1 MTKKG
6 SIFKTIAGYFNQHPM
21 GVLGWIWVTL
31 MPPLGSLIFLW
42 NYQILEGIRLDS
54 PLDLLIFIGVTG
66 LMMGLAF
73 LPTTFIAPAS
83 GFFFGWIAFPFLI
96 IAYALATILGYK
108 LGQKANVSLLEV
120 LFTKHPQLKEE
131 LEARKSKE
139 MSLIF
144 FVRISPIIPFA
155 VSNFLFASM
164 KILLKKVLIFGILGM
179 LPRTL
184 IAFGTGVFA
193 NSFLGAKDALSS
205 PAQWAIGFVLLV
217 IGVFGIYQYIKKK
230 PNST

>member
-6 SIFKTIAGYFNQHPM
+6 SIFKTIAGYFNQHPI

-31 MPPLGSLIFLW
+31 IPPLGSLIFLW
-42 NYQILEGIRLDS
+42 NFEILEGIRLDS
-54 PLDLLIFIGVTG
+54 PLNILIYTGVAG
-66 LMMGLAF
+66 LMMGLAL
-73 LPTTFIAPAS
+73 LPTTFLAPAS
-83 GFFFGWIAFPFLI
+83 GFFFGWIASPFLV
-96 IAYALATILGYK
+96 IAYTLATILGYT
-108 LGQKANVSLLEV
+108 LGLKANSSLLEV
-120 LFTKHPQLKEE
+120 LFINHPQLKDE
-131 LEARKSKE
+131 LETRKSKE

-144 FVRISPIIPFA
+144 FVRISPVIPFA

-164 KILLKKVLIFGILGM
+164 KIPLKKVLIFGILGM

-193 NSFLGAKDALSS
+193 NSFLGAKDSLNS
-205 PAQWAIGFVLLV
+205 PSQWAIGFVLLT

-230 PNST
+230 PGST

>member
-6 SIFKTIAGYFNQHPM
+6 SIFKTIAGYFGQHPI

-42 NYQILEGIRLDS
+42 NYQILEGIFLDS
-54 PLDLLIFIGVTG
+54 PFNILIYTGITG
-66 LMMGLAF
+66 LLMGFAI
-73 LPTTFIAPAS
+73 LPTTFIASAS
-83 GFFFGWIAFPFLI
+83 GFFFEWVALPFLVT
-96 IAYALATILGYK
+96 AYALATILGYK
-108 LGQKANVSLLEV
+108 LGEKANASLLEI
-120 LFTKHPQLKEE
+120 LFIKHPKLKEE

-164 KILLKKVLIFGILGM
+164 KIPLKKVLIFGILGM

-193 NSFLGAKDALSS
+193 NSFLAAKDTLSS
-205 PAQWAIGFVLLV
+205 PAQWAIGFALLV
-217 IGVFGIYQYIKKK
+217 IGVFGIYQYIKKRPK
-230 PNST
+230 ST

>member
-1 MTKKG
+1 MIKKG
-6 SIFKTIAGYFNQHPM
+6 SIFKTIAGYFSQHPL

-54 PLDLLIFIGVTG
+54 VLNILVYTGVAG

-83 GFFFGWIAFPFLI
+83 GFFFGWVAFPFLV
-96 IAYALATILGYK
+96 IAYALATLLGYK
-108 LGQKANVSLLEV
+108 IGQKANSSLLEV
-120 LFTKHPQLKEE
+120 LFLKHPQLKEE

-164 KILLKKVLIFGILGM
+164 KIPLKKVLIFGILGM

-193 NSFLGAKDALSS
+193 NSFLAAKDSLSS

-217 IGVFGIYQYIKKK
+217 IGVLGIYQYIRKK
-230 PNST
+230 PQST

>member
-6 SIFKTIAGYFNQHPM
+6 SIFKTIAGYFNQHPV
-21 GVLGWIWVTL
+21 GILGWVWVSL

-54 PLDLLIFIGVTG
+54 SFNILIYAATTG
-66 LMMGLAF
+66 LLMGLAF

-83 GFFFGWIAFPFLI
+83 GFFFGWIAFPFMV
-96 IAYALATILGYK
+96 IAYALATILGYN
-108 LGQKANVSLLEV
+108 LGQKANASLLEA
-120 LFTKHPQLKEE
+120 LFIKHPHLKQE

-139 MSLIF
+139 MNLIF

-164 KILLKKVLIFGILGM
+164 KIPLKKVLIFGILGM

-184 IAFGTGVFA
+184 LAFGTGVFA
-193 NSFLGAKDALSS
+193 NSFLATKDSLSS
-205 PAQWAIGFVLLV
+205 PVQWGIGFALLI
-217 IGVFGIYQYIKKK
+217 IGIFGIYQYIKKQPK
-230 PNST
+230 SA

>member
-6 SIFKTIAGYFNQHPM
+6 SIFKTIARYFKGHPI
-21 GVLGWIWVTL
+21 GILGWVWVSL
-31 MPPLGSLIFLW
+31 MPPLGSMIFLW
-42 NYQILEGIRLDS
+42 NYQILEGILLDS
-54 PLDLLIFIGVTG
+54 PLNILIYTGITG
-66 LMMGLAF
+66 LLMGLAF

-83 GFFFGWIAFPFLI
+83 GFFFGWIAFPFLV

-108 LGQKANVSLLEV
+108 LGQQANASLLDV

-131 LEARKSKE
+131 LEVRKSKE
-139 MSLIF
+139 MNLIF

-155 VSNFLFASM
+155 VSNFIFASM
-164 KILLKKVLIFGILGM
+164 KIPLEKVLIFGILGM

-193 NSFLGAKDALSS
+193 NSFLAAKDSLSS
-205 PAQWAIGFVLLV
+205 PVQWGIGFALLI
-217 IGVFGIYQYIKKK
+217 IGIFGIYQYIKKK
-230 PNST
+230 PRSA